1 MTKLNLVVATH
12 GSFGAELIRSA
23 EMIVGKTMN
32 VYSLSL
38 LPDKSF
44 ENFLAEA
51 NELFET
57 ISGPTIALV
66 DLFGG
71 TPSNVLTA
79 LTKKYSHKVVTG
91 VNLPMF
97 IELYMKG
104 SITETVDLS
113 ELVESCFTVAK
124 ESVVL
129 TNDQLVSK
137 GD

>member
-23 EMIVGKTMN
+23 EMIVGKTVN

-79 LTKKYSHKVVTG
+79 LTKKYQHKVVTG

-97 IELYMKG
+97 IDLYMKG
-104 SITETVDLS
+104 TTAETIDLDAF
-113 ELVESCFTVAK
+113 VESCFTVAK

-129 TNDQLVSK
+129 TNEQLLSE

>member
-12 GSFGAELIRSA
+12 GSFGAELTRSA
-23 EMIVGKTMN
+23 EMIVGKTVN

-79 LTKKYSHKVVTG
+79 LTKKYQHKVVTG

-97 IELYMKG
+97 IDLYMKG
-104 SITETVDLS
+104 TTAKTIDLDAF
-113 ELVESCFTVAK
+113 VESCFTVAK

-129 TNDQLVSK
+129 TNEQLLSE

>member
-1 MTKLNLVVATH
+1 MTNLNLVVATH

-23 EMIVGKTMN
+23 EMIVGKTVN

-44 ENFLAEA
+44 ENFLTEA

-79 LTKKYSHKVVTG
+79 LTKKYQHKVVTG

-97 IELYMKG
+97 IDLYMKG
-104 SITETVDLS
+104 TTAETIDLDVF
-113 ELVESCFTVAK
+113 VESCFTVAK

-129 TNDQLVSK
+129 TNEQLLSE